1 MSLRLNQRISIKF
14 CLFLNLI
21 ILKNRDDFFPEFSEF
36 SKKQRQ
42 TSVLQALD
50 KKVFFNFLKKLISLI
65 GIKPIQCKKNS

>member
-21 ILKNRDDFFPEFSEF
+21 LLKNRDDFFPEFSEF
-36 SKKQRQ
+36 AKKQRQ
-42 TSVLQALD
+42 TGVLQALE
-50 KKVFFNFLKKLISLI
+50 KKVFFNFLKKLNSLI